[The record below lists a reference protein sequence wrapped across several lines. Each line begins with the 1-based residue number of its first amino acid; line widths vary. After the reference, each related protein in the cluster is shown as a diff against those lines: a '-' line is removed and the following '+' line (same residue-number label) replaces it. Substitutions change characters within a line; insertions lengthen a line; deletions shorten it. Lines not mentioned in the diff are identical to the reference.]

1 MGEGIHTT
9 EMDAGKA
16 ARKRRMTWIISGTGL
31 ALLAGAVLFQ
41 VFREGTSNEGM
52 AAEESGAA
60 SVSEERYLARVNG
73 HLIQWDS
80 VAQECMDRYG
90 KDVLENVINR
100 TIIQQACAEHNVT
113 VTQAE
118 VDQEVVRIA
127 KRFGLDVEAWFN
139 LLQAERGLSPVQ
151 YQRDV
156 IWPMLAL
163 KKLAGEN
170 ISVTKD
176 EIEKAYVNNYG
187 EMVKA
192 KMIMMDHPRRIVEV
206 WEKVRK
212 NPAEF
217 EKLAREFS
225 METNSAALGG
235 TIPPIRRYSTNPELS
250 KAAFKL
256 KEGEVSGIIQLRDG
270 LNRYVF
276 IRCEGRT
283 EPIPHNID
291 DVKAKLQADLVEE
304 KTQESVA
311 RTFDQIKK
319 TSNIDNYV
327 TRTAQRPQRQ
337 VSTATD
343 SQSEFEKAFPQAT
356 SAGRPR

>member
-1 MGEGIHTT
+1 MGEGTHTT
-9 EMDAGKA
+9 SIDAGKTA
-16 ARKRRMTWIISGTGL
+16 KKRRMTWIISGTAL

-41 VFREGTSNEGM
+41 VFREGTSNEGI
-52 AAEESGAA
+52 AAEEGAA

-73 HLIQWDS
+73 QLVHWDA

-113 VTQAE
+113 VSQAE
-118 VDQEVVRIA
+118 VDQEVVRIS
-127 KRFGLDVEAWFN
+127 KRFGLDVDAWFN
-139 LLQAERGLSPVQ
+139 LLQAERGVTPVQ
-151 YQRDV
+151 YERDV

-163 KKLAGEN
+163 KKLAGEQ
-170 ISVTKD
+170 ISVTDK
-176 EIEKAYVNNYG
+176 EIEKSYINNYG

-212 NPAEF
+212 NPEEF
-217 EKLAREFS
+217 EKLAREYS
-225 METNSAALGG
+225 IESNSASLGG
-235 TIPPIRRYSTNPELS
+235 SIPPIRRYSTNPELS

-256 KEGEVSGIIQLRDG
+256 KEGEISGIIQLRDG

-283 EPIPHNID
+283 EPIPHNIE
-291 DVKAKLQADLVEE
+291 DVKAKLQADLIEE
-304 KTQESVA
+304 KVQKSVA
-311 RTFDQIKK
+311 RTFDHIKK
-319 TSNIDNYV
+319 TSTIDNYV
-327 TRTAQRPQRQ
+327 TRTAQRPARQ
-337 VSTATD
+337 VSTSGD
-343 SQSEFEKAFPQAT
+343 SQSEFEKAFPEA
-356 SAGRPR
+356 SASGRPR